1 MSVGFEKINQAWS
14 IPRKRCSCGGNT
26 ILDVIPPEGSN
37 LISSEADW
45 YVRCLNHAC
54 PRDTDITF
62 KDPVEAVNYW
72 NAVGWEADRVG

>member
-1 MSVGFEKINQAWS
+1 MSVSFEKISQAWS

-26 ILDVIPPEGSN
+26 VIDVIPQVGGN
-37 LISSEADW
+37 DW

-54 PRDTDITF
+54 PRDADVTF